1 VTIPLAPARSPS
13 DFVLPSLGTAAFVIG
28 SIYFVIMIVL
38 ATLGSIAG
46 GEVADATD
54 SAMYSAGAD
63 RFGWAAVIGAA
74 AIWALGA
81 VLSGLRMRSRAKVFA
96 IIVFVLNA
104 GALLILALATVA
116 FQASAS

>member
-1 VTIPLAPARSPS
+1 M
-13 DFVLPSLGTAAFVIG
+13 IG
-28 SIYFVIMIVL
+28 SIYFVIMILL

-54 SAMYSAGAD
+54 SAMYSAGSD